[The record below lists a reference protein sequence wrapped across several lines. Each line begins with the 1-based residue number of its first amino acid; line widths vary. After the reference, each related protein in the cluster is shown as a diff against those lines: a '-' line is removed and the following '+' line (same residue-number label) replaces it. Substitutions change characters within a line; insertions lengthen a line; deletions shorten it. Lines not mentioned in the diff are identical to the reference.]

1 MIEKVMSSLR
11 EVSDEQISMVAER
24 LLAINESGR
33 KVWVV
38 GNGGSSA
45 TASHFTSDLAN
56 LGFDVVCLTDN
67 VPRLT
72 ALTNDHGWD
81 EVYLMML
88 AYRFKPGDCLVI
100 FTVNGSAGKSQGG
113 TDWSANLHKAARFV
127 RFQQGGK
134 DNTIVLF
141 SGNDGGDI
149 IVQASLHL
157 TISSKDPYV
166 VEGIHSVLAHLVC
179 ADLKR
184 RMKK

>member
-1 MIEKVMSSLR
+1 MIEKVMSSFR
-11 EVSDEQISMVAER
+11 EVSDEQISVVAER
-24 LLAINESGR
+24 LLAINQSGR

-72 ALTNDHGWD
+72 ALTNDYGWD
-81 EVYLMML
+81 EVYFRML
-88 AYRFKPGDCLVI
+88 AYRFKTGDCLII
-100 FTVNGSAGKSQGG
+100 FTVNGSVGKSQGG
-113 TDWSANLHKAARFV
+113 TDWSANLYKAARLV
-127 RFQQGGK
+127 RFQPGSK

-149 IVQASLHL
+149 IKQASLHL

-179 ADLKR
+179 ESIKEMR
-184 RMKK
+184 E